1 MNKLLRADFSRFI
14 KSKIYWICG
23 VVILAISVN
32 NAFNTVNYAT
42 HLLYNGKAYIDRY
55 IFELAPYTAII
66 SAVFITIFIGTE
78 NSDQTIR
85 NKLIIGHSRT
95 NIYISDLITSIAGSV
110 MLIVMWFVGMLP
122 ALFRTD
128 GFEMGFSGVMG
139 YFCIAL
145 GFTAVFSSIFVLV
158 GTLAPNRTVAVV
170 IVVALWF
177 ALMYLGGIVVSKMT
191 NLDLDF
197 EQIFVIENGKTTI
210 SEEARNY
217 LISYRMLSRIIPTG
231 QALLM
236 AMVAY
241 GNFSSAFLDLG
252 VWYNSSLLDIGF
264 SVVITVI
271 ISAIGIFFFRKK
283 DLK

>member
-1 MNKLLRADFSRFI
+1 MNKLLHADFSRLI

-23 VVILAISVN
+23 AVILVISVI
-32 NAFNTVNYAT
+32 NAFNTVNYANR
-42 HLLYNGKAYIDRY
+42 LLYNGKAYIDGF
-55 IFELAPYTAII
+55 IFDLAPYTAII

-78 NSDQTIR
+78 NSDKTIK

-170 IVVALWF
+170 IVMAIWF

-191 NLDLDF
+191 NLDF
-197 EQIFVIENGKTTI
+197 EPIFVIENGKTTI
-210 SEEARNY
+210 SEEVRNY

-241 GNFSSAFLDLG
+241 GHFSSAFLDLG

-271 ISAIGIFFFRKK
+271 ISAIGIFFFHKK

>member
-32 NAFNTVNYAT
+32 NAFNTVNYANR
-42 HLLYNGKAYIDRY
+42 LLYFGKAYIDRY

-78 NSDQTIR
+78 NSDKTIR

-95 NIYISDLITSIAGSV
+95 NIYISNLITCIAGSV

-170 IVVALWF
+170 IVMAIWL

-191 NLDLDF
+191 NLDF

-210 SEEARNY
+210 YEEAQNY

-241 GNFSSAFLDLG
+241 GNFSSAFLELG